1 MAAPN
6 RAGVVA
12 VGATSSLI
20 TLAFDL
26 ELPPSVGMQ
35 RDIYRLKVQLLHVF
49 EAFEADITAVIVIE
63 NARTYAGA

>member
-1 MAAPN
+1 
-6 RAGVVA
+6 
-12 VGATSSLI
+12 
-20 TLAFDL
+20 
-26 ELPPSVGMQ
+26 MQ